1 MEDFTIRTMTRDELD
16 WAVDMAANE
25 GWNPG
30 LNDAEAFYAQDPD
43 GFLVGL
49 LNNMPIGCISAV
61 SYDEAFGFIGFYI
74 VDQPY
79 RGKGY
84 GMQLWRAAM
93 DRMQGHVVGLDGVF
107 EQQEN
112 YRKSG
117 FDFQYSNIRFEFRN
131 TLSAARTQSSSE
143 LIKADTAMLEELIAY
158 EDKLFPCSRKTFL
171 SKWLTLPDSVAI
183 VSRTGERINGYG
195 VLRKCRSGS
204 KIGPLFADNGDIADT
219 LFQNLC
225 AAVAMNSLI
234 YLDVPEINDKGLALA
249 ERYDMK
255 KVFGTAR
262 MYAGPAPDMDV
273 NRIFGVTTFELG

>member
-1 MEDFTIRTMTRDELD
+1 MENFTIRTMTRSELD

-30 LNDAEAFYAQDPD
+30 LNDADAFYAQDPE

-49 LNNMPIGCISAV
+49 LDETPIGCISAV
-61 SYDEAFGFIGFYI
+61 SYGGVFGFIGFYI
-74 VDQPY
+74 VAQPH

-107 EQQEN
+107 EQQDN
-112 YRKSG
+112 YQKSG

-131 TLSAARTQSSSE
+131 TLHDSTPHSSSE
-143 LIKADTAMLEELIAY
+143 LIKADLNMLDELSSY
-158 EDKLFPCSRKTFL
+158 ESKLFPSERKTFL
-171 SKWLTLPDSVAI
+171 SKWLTLPDSATI
-183 VSRTGERINGYG
+183 VSRSGGSINGYG
-195 VLRKCRSGS
+195 VIRSCRSGS
-204 KIGPLFADNGDIADT
+204 KIGPLFADNGEVADF

-225 AAVAMNSLI
+225 ASVNADSLI
-234 YLDVPEINDKGLALA
+234 YLDVPEVNAHGMALA
-249 ERYDMK
+249 DRYRME

-262 MYAGPAPDMDV
+262 MYAGPAPDLDV

>member
-1 MEDFTIRTMTRDELD
+1 MKDFTIRTMTRDELD

-30 LNDAEAFYAQDPD
+30 LNDADAFYAQDPD
-43 GFLVGL
+43 GFLIGL
-49 LNNMPIGCISAV
+49 LNGSPIGCISAV
-61 SYDEAFGFIGFYI
+61 SYGGVFGFIGFYI
-74 VDQPY
+74 VAQPH

-107 EQQEN
+107 EQQDN
-112 YRKSG
+112 YQKSG

-131 TLSAARTQSSSE
+131 TIHDSTPHLSSE
-143 LIKADTAMLEELIAY
+143 LAKADLNMLDELSSY
-158 EDKLFPCSRKTFL
+158 ESKLFPSERKTFL
-171 SKWLTLPDSVAI
+171 SKWLTLPDSAAI
-183 VSRTGERINGYG
+183 VSRSEGSINGYG
-195 VLRKCRSGS
+195 VIRSCRSGS
-204 KIGPLFADNGDIADT
+204 KIGPLFADNGEVADF

-225 AAVAMNSLI
+225 ASVNADSLI
-234 YLDVPEINDKGLALA
+234 YLDVPEVNAHGMALA
-249 ERYDMK
+249 DRYRMV

-262 MYAGPAPDMDV
+262 MYAGPAPDLDV